1 MIVVEFIF
9 EFLKEFLLEVP
20 GGYLRWLYFGR
31 KESFS
36 IFLRRNSIYNFI
48 ISFLLIITSG
58 FTIAYLSNSKSFEYC
73 VQDMKF
79 ERQNESPGPDLIT
92 FKILSNDIVFEK
104 HIEKYGLVE
113 VVIDEKKSFKTKV
126 FEVTKIGKNEYKLK
140 ILSPYFSLINHYS
153 DEEVHSFFYEEGFS
167 IYITLDNKKFIFVKC

>member
-1 MIVVEFIF
+1 MIVVEFIL

-36 IFLRRNSIYNFI
+36 IFLRRNSIFNFI

-73 VQDMKF
+73 VQDMKY